1 MVSVCHSRCNVEN
14 LIHDNFPPMAIES
27 IIPAHLCETGAWPEF
42 INSLCEEIHALA
54 ESEESRFAFAESCS
68 SGLAAATI
76 GAIPG
81 ISQYFCGSKVTYRD
95 NTKHEWLA
103 VTHGTLSQYS
113 AVSEPTADEMVAGLL
128 TSTSE
133 ADIGIA
139 ITGHLGPDAPSE
151 IDGHV
156 FAAVGFR
163 DEADTGS
170 FRVWTRKFQLNC
182 QARGDRQREAASLV
196 LWCLRQVLL
205 IKHAHRFVQ
214 QAHSAPVYITDSP
227 DRMEQSSDL
236 LFPGA
241 FNPIHDGHREMAEIA
256 STLGDQTVV
265 LEVSIENVDKP
276 TLSQTDCIC
285 RILPLLFEFPV
296 LLTAAATFVEK
307 SYKNNIT
314 FVVGADTIA
323 RIGEDRYYNDEFSV
337 DDAISVFSAKGTRF
351 VVFGRE
357 MSELQ
362 HTGGATKGHFQSLK
376 SLNLPSTLTELCHSV
391 EESSFRNDLSS
402 KDLR

>member
-1 MVSVCHSRCNVEN
+1 
-14 LIHDNFPPMAIES
+14 MAIES
-27 IIPAHLCETGAWPEF
+27 IIPAHLCKTGAWPDF
-42 INSLCEEIHALA
+42 VNSLCEEIRALA

-76 GAIPG
+76 GATPG

-103 VTHGTLSQYS
+103 VTHDTLSQHS
-113 AVSEPTADEMVAGLL
+113 AVSAPTADEMVAGLL

-139 ITGHLGPDAPSE
+139 ITGHLGPDAPTE

-156 FAAVGFR
+156 FAAIGFR
-163 DEADTGS
+163 DEADTGG
-170 FRVWTRKFQLNC
+170 FRVWTREFQLNC
-182 QARGDRQREAASLV
+182 QTRRDRQREAASLV

-205 IKHAHRFVQ
+205 IKHAHRVVQ
-214 QAHSAPVYITDSP
+214 QSESAPVYISNSP
-227 DRMEQSSDL
+227 DESEPSSDL

-241 FNPIHDGHREMAEIA
+241 FNPMHDGHREMAKMA
-256 STLGDQTVV
+256 STLGDQAVV

-307 SYKNNIT
+307 SYKEDIT

-323 RIGEDRYYNDEFSV
+323 RIGEERYYNDEFTV
-337 DDAISVFSAKGTRF
+337 DDAISVFSAKSIRF

-357 MSELQ
+357 MSDSQ
-362 HTGGATKGHFQSLK
+362 HTGAEINGHFQSLD
-376 SLNLPSTLTELCHSV
+376 SLGLPSKLTELCHSV
-391 EESSFRNDLSS
+391 DESSFRSDLSS
-402 KDLR
+402 RDLR